1 MLLRRA
7 RYQGERVFAL
17 MSQRRRAIRH
27 VSADPSQIGDTA
39 KSVLVLTQFEHKMI
53 S

>member
-1 MLLRRA
+1 
-7 RYQGERVFAL
+7 
-17 MSQRRRAIRH
+17 MSQRWRAIRH
-27 VSADPSQIGDTA
+27 VSADPPQIGDIA